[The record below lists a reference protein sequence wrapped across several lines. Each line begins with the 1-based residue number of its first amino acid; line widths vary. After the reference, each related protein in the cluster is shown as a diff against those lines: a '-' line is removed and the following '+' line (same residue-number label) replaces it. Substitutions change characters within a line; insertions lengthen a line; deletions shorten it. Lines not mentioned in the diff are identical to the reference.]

1 MKKLRALRPKAAK
14 FIVIAGLSVAVLAQ
28 FARPTRDNPASDP
41 KLSIRTSETI
51 PPRILST
58 LERSCFD
65 CHSNETRWPWYSAVT
80 PMNFLIADDVAK
92 ARKRLNFSEWKKNKP
107 IKMQGLLQMID
118 DRVSLKEMP
127 LPRYLYLHPGA
138 SLSAEEITAIS
149 EWAADEQARLSELTD
164 RTQKNN

>member
-1 MKKLRALRPKAAK
+1 MKKLGASKRKAAK

-28 FARPTRDNPASDP
+28 FTRPTRENPASDP
-41 KLSIRTSETI
+41 ELSIRTSETI
-51 PPRILST
+51 PPQILST

-80 PMNFLIADDVAK
+80 PMNFLIADDVSR
-92 ARKRLNFSEWKKNKP
+92 ARKRLNFSEWGKNKP

-118 DRVSLKEMP
+118 DKVSLKDMP

-138 SLSAEEITAIS
+138 SLSAEEIRAIS
-149 EWAADEQARLSELTD
+149 EWAVNEQARLSALTD
-164 RTQKNN
+164 RGQKNN